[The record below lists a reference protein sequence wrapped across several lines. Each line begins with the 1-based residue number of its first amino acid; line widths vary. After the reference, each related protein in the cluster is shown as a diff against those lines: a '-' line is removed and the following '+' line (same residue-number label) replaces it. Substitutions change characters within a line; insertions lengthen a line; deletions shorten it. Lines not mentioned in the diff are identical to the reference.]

1 MQIFTYLIII
11 FNLTFQYKYRRQYI
25 DKIKD
30 NMRFIIKFNLI
41 LLLILNTSSIAKENF
56 FNEAKN
62 LFDKKKYEDSKFLF
76 QRNIVFNPKDSK
88 SYLYLAKIYNF
99 EENEKEELKNIN
111 TTLLIDPNNEEALY
125 MLIDIELKRSNFS
138 KVNELKEK
146 FEIVCSSLCSNT
158 ASINERLK
166 NFEKKDKS

>member
-1 MQIFTYLIII
+1 
-11 FNLTFQYKYRRQYI
+11 
-25 DKIKD
+25 
-30 NMRFIIKFNLI
+30 MRFIIKFNLI

-146 FEIVCSSLCSNT
+146 FEIVCSSLCNNT

-166 NFEKKDKS
+166 NFEKKDES

>member
-1 MQIFTYLIII
+1 MRLIIKLNI
-11 FNLTFQYKYRRQYI
+11 
-25 DKIKD
+25 
-30 NMRFIIKFNLI
+30 I

-146 FEIVCSSLCSNT
+146 FEIVCSSLCNNT